1 MSSSKIKIIFLYLLL
16 IFFFGRLV
24 YGHSV
29 VIDGTT
35 YYFRYRRQITID
47 YNRVAGSSN
56 HLSYPFMFDSTVDSG
71 LQDDLKYKDYP
82 PGKIQNIDGWDI
94 VFADENGGD
103 TQYDHEIEYYD
114 ETTGEFIAW
123 VRIPTL
129 YYDQNTILYIFY
141 GNYGVPTISS
151 TTEHVTDVWDVN
163 YLAVHHFEES
173 PTGTITDSTGYG
185 KNMTGNNMDASDLV
199 DGQVGQGFNFDSS
212 DSEYLIST
220 SNITIQAFTFSL
232 WCNPQTHSDWEVLM
246 NFDTDG
252 WAGNFRYFAIDNGDG
267 LGYDGEGGIENFGF
281 DNVTEGQWQYFA
293 LTYDNFG
300 VMRAYRNGTR
310 LGSPQ
315 SKTIASRTD
324 DFEVASYD
332 LGNELHDGIIDEV
345 RISNMARDQYWL
357 ITEWRNH
364 SQPNIFYSVGGP
376 TLVDLSYFRATSL
389 DSAVILEW
397 ATETELDNAGF
408 NIWRSEEK
416 DGQCVRI
423 NPYFIPADGE
433 AGFGAEYSFTDYYV
447 QNGKIYYY
455 KLEDID
461 IYGKSTFH
469 GPVPATPNDII
480 IIWPD
485 EGKKL
490 HSSDLLFSWAS
501 SGSSSYKVEISPNPS
516 FSAAGTLSFPAK
528 GWISGNSLWLA
539 PREWEMVLNTARE
552 SGGQLF
558 WRVKA
563 KSKDGAVMF
572 SNQVKIIKVITREK

>member
-1 MSSSKIKIIFLYLLL
+1 
-16 IFFFGRLV
+16 
-24 YGHSV
+24 
-29 VIDGTT
+29 
-35 YYFRYRRQITID
+35 
-47 YNRVAGSSN
+47 
-56 HLSYPFMFDSTVDSG
+56 MFDSTVDSG
-71 LQDDLKYKDYP
+71 LQDDLQYKDYP
-82 PGKIQNIDGWDI
+82 PGKVQNIDGWDI

-114 ETTGEFIAW
+114 ETTGEYIAW

-185 KNMTGNNMDASDLV
+185 KNMIGNNMDANDLV
-199 DGQVGQGFNFDSS
+199 DGQIGEGFNFDSS

-232 WCNPQTHSDWEVLM
+232 WCNPQTHSNWEVLM

-252 WAGNFRYFAIDNGDG
+252 WAGDFRYFAIDNGDG

-281 DNVTEGQWQYFA
+281 NNVTEGQWQYFA

-310 LGSPQ
+310 LGNPQ

-376 TLVDLSYFRATSL
+376 TLMNLSYFRATSF
-389 DSAVILEW
+389 DSGVLLEW

-408 NIWRSEEK
+408 NLRISEEK
-416 DGQCVRI
+416 DGQYVRI
-423 NPYFIPADGE
+423 NPYFIPAEGQ
-433 AGFGAEYSFTDYYV
+433 AGFGAEYSYTDYDV
-447 QNGKIYYY
+447 QNGKVYFY
-455 KLEDID
+455 KLEAVDV
-461 IYGKSTFH
+461 YGHSTSN
-469 GPVPATPNDII
+469 GPVPAIPHDVIPVWPN
-480 IIWPD
+480 
-485 EGKKL
+485 EGEKL
-490 HSSDLLFSWAS
+490 HSGALLFSWTT
-501 SGSSSYKVEISPNPS
+501 SGNYSFKAEISPSPS
-516 FSAAGTLSFPAK
+516 FPASDTLSFPDD
-528 GWISGNSLWLA
+528 GWVSGNSLWVR
-539 PREWEMVLNTARE
+539 PEEWEMVLKKAQE

-558 WRVKA
+558 WRVKT
-563 KSKDGAVMF
+563 KNGDRVICGDRRQLVIERTVM
-572 SNQVKIIKVITREK
+572 QKE